1 MSRPVPNPGILDIA
15 PYTPGKSPVPE
26 PGRKVFKLS
35 ANETPFGPSPKA
47 IAAYKEAAAHL
58 EDYPE
63 GTSRVL
69 REAIG
74 RAFGLDPDRIICG
87 AGSDEILNLLA
98 HTYLSHGDEA
108 ISTAH
113 GFLVYPIA
121 TKANGAVNVVAP
133 ETDFTADVDA
143 ILKRVSPRT
152 KLVWLAN
159 PNNPTG
165 TYLPFDE
172 VKRLRAGLPPH
183 VLLVLDA
190 AYSDYV
196 SRNDYELGIE
206 LVATSDNTVMTH
218 TFSKIHGLAAL
229 RIGWMFGPAHIVD
242 AVNRI
247 RGPFNVSTPAMLA
260 AVAAIEDTAHQ
271 QMSKAHTEKWRNWLT
286 DEVTKLGL
294 KVTPSVAN
302 FILIHFPLDKGKTS
316 ADADA
321 FLTERGLVLRALNNY
336 GLPHALRMTIG
347 TEEANR
353 LVVEGLRDFM
363 ARQVNAAPHFQK
375 IALIGFGLIGG
386 SIARAA
392 RAQGLAGE
400 IVATARSAKTR
411 ARVAELGIVDH
422 VVESNAEAVK
432 DADLVILCIP
442 VGACGAVAQEIAG
455 HLKPGAIVSDV
466 GSVKG
471 AVVRDMAPHL
481 PDGVHFVPA
490 HPVAGTEHSGPDSGF
505 AELFINRWC
514 ILTPPEGTDPEA
526 VEKLRAFW
534 AALGAKVEIMTPDH
548 HDLVL
553 AITSHLPHLIAYTIV
568 GTADEL
574 EGVTQSEVMKFS
586 AGGFRDFTRI
596 AASDP
601 TMWRD
606 VFLANKDAVLEMLGT
621 FNEDLSKLTRAIRR
635 GDGEALFEH
644 FTRTRAIRRGIV
656 EIGQDSAAP
665 DFGRPHAQSGK
676 EAGLSFARHF

>member
-47 IAAYKEAAAHL
+47 IAVYKEAAAHL

-98 HTYLSHGDEA
+98 HTYLGRGDEA

-121 TKANGAVNVVAP
+121 TMANGATNVVAP
-133 ETDFTADVDA
+133 ELDFTADVDA
-143 ILKRVSPRT
+143 ILKLVTPRT

-172 VKRLRAGLPPH
+172 VKRLRVGLPPQ

-206 LVATSDNTVMTH
+206 LVATTDNTVMTH

-260 AVAAIEDTAHQ
+260 AVAAIEDTAHV
-271 QMSKAHTEKWRNWLT
+271 QMSKAHTEHWRNWLT
-286 DEVTKLGL
+286 EEIGKLGL
-294 KVTPSVAN
+294 KVTPGVAN
-302 FILIHFPLDKGKTS
+302 FVLIHFPLEKGRT
-316 ADADA
+316 AQDADA
-321 FLTERGLVLRALNNY
+321 FLTQRGLVLRALGNY

-353 LVVEGLRDFM
+353 LVVDGLRDFT
-363 ARQVNAAPHFQK
+363 
-375 IALIGFGLIGG
+375 GL
-386 SIARAA
+386 
-392 RAQGLAGE
+392 
-400 IVATARSAKTR
+400 K
-411 ARVAELGIVDH
+411 
-422 VVESNAEAVK
+422 
-432 DADLVILCIP
+432 
-442 VGACGAVAQEIAG
+442 
-455 HLKPGAIVSDV
+455 
-466 GSVKG
+466 
-471 AVVRDMAPHL
+471 
-481 PDGVHFVPA
+481 
-490 HPVAGTEHSGPDSGF
+490 
-505 AELFINRWC
+505 
-514 ILTPPEGTDPEA
+514 
-526 VEKLRAFW
+526 
-534 AALGAKVEIMTPDH
+534 
-548 HDLVL
+548 
-553 AITSHLPHLIAYTIV
+553 
-568 GTADEL
+568 
-574 EGVTQSEVMKFS
+574 
-586 AGGFRDFTRI
+586 
-596 AASDP
+596 
-601 TMWRD
+601 
-606 VFLANKDAVLEMLGT
+606 
-621 FNEDLSKLTRAIRR
+621 
-635 GDGEALFEH
+635 
-644 FTRTRAIRRGIV
+644 
-656 EIGQDSAAP
+656 
-665 DFGRPHAQSGK
+665 
-676 EAGLSFARHF
+676 

>member
-1 MSRPVPNPGILDIA
+1 MSRPVPKPGILEIA

-26 PGRKVFKLS
+26 PGRKMFKLS

-47 IAAYKEAAAHL
+47 IEVYRQAASHL

-98 HTYLSHGDEA
+98 HTYLGPGDEA
-108 ISTAH
+108 ISSAH

-121 TKANGAVNVVAP
+121 TLANGATNVVAP
-133 ETDFTADVDA
+133 EKNLTTDVDA
-143 ILKRVSPRT
+143 ILQRVSPRT

-172 VKRLRAGLPPH
+172 IKRLRAGLRSD

-190 AYSDYV
+190 AYCDYV

-206 LVATSDNTVMTH
+206 LVATTDNTVVTH

-271 QMSKAHTEKWRNWLT
+271 QMSKIFTEQWRNWLT
-286 DEVTKLGL
+286 AEVTKLGL

-302 FILIHFPLDKGKTS
+302 FILIHFPTEPGRTA

-321 FLTERGLVLRALNNY
+321 FLTRRGLVLRGLGNY

-347 TEEANR
+347 IEEANR
-353 LVVEGLRDFM
+353 LVVEALRDFM
-363 ARQVNAAPHFQK
+363 AAP
-375 IALIGFGLIGG
+375 
-386 SIARAA
+386 
-392 RAQGLAGE
+392 
-400 IVATARSAKTR
+400 
-411 ARVAELGIVDH
+411 
-422 VVESNAEAVK
+422 
-432 DADLVILCIP
+432 
-442 VGACGAVAQEIAG
+442 
-455 HLKPGAIVSDV
+455 
-466 GSVKG
+466 
-471 AVVRDMAPHL
+471 
-481 PDGVHFVPA
+481 
-490 HPVAGTEHSGPDSGF
+490 
-505 AELFINRWC
+505 
-514 ILTPPEGTDPEA
+514 
-526 VEKLRAFW
+526 
-534 AALGAKVEIMTPDH
+534 
-548 HDLVL
+548 
-553 AITSHLPHLIAYTIV
+553 
-568 GTADEL
+568 
-574 EGVTQSEVMKFS
+574 
-586 AGGFRDFTRI
+586 
-596 AASDP
+596 
-601 TMWRD
+601 
-606 VFLANKDAVLEMLGT
+606 
-621 FNEDLSKLTRAIRR
+621 
-635 GDGEALFEH
+635 
-644 FTRTRAIRRGIV
+644 
-656 EIGQDSAAP
+656 
-665 DFGRPHAQSGK
+665 
-676 EAGLSFARHF
+676 

>member
-1 MSRPVPNPGILDIA
+1 MSRPVPKPGILEIA

-26 PGRKVFKLS
+26 AGRKMFKLS

-47 IAAYKEAAAHL
+47 IEVYRQAASHL

-98 HTYLSHGDEA
+98 HTYLGPGDEA
-108 ISTAH
+108 ISSAH

-121 TKANGAVNVVAP
+121 TLANGATNVVAP
-133 ETDFTADVDA
+133 EKNLTTDVDA
-143 ILKRVSPRT
+143 ILQRVSPRT

-172 VKRLRAGLPPH
+172 IKRLRAGLRSD

-190 AYSDYV
+190 AYCDYV

-206 LVATSDNTVMTH
+206 LVATTDNTVVTH

-271 QMSKAHTEKWRNWLT
+271 QMSKIFTEQWRNWLT
-286 DEVTKLGL
+286 AEVTKLGL

-302 FILIHFPLDKGKTS
+302 FILIHFPTEPGRTA

-321 FLTERGLVLRALNNY
+321 FLTRRGLVLRGLGNY

-347 TEEANR
+347 IEEANR
-353 LVVEGLRDFM
+353 LVVEALRDFM
-363 ARQVNAAPHFQK
+363 AAP
-375 IALIGFGLIGG
+375 
-386 SIARAA
+386 
-392 RAQGLAGE
+392 
-400 IVATARSAKTR
+400 
-411 ARVAELGIVDH
+411 
-422 VVESNAEAVK
+422 
-432 DADLVILCIP
+432 
-442 VGACGAVAQEIAG
+442 
-455 HLKPGAIVSDV
+455 
-466 GSVKG
+466 
-471 AVVRDMAPHL
+471 
-481 PDGVHFVPA
+481 
-490 HPVAGTEHSGPDSGF
+490 
-505 AELFINRWC
+505 
-514 ILTPPEGTDPEA
+514 
-526 VEKLRAFW
+526 
-534 AALGAKVEIMTPDH
+534 
-548 HDLVL
+548 
-553 AITSHLPHLIAYTIV
+553 
-568 GTADEL
+568 
-574 EGVTQSEVMKFS
+574 
-586 AGGFRDFTRI
+586 
-596 AASDP
+596 
-601 TMWRD
+601 
-606 VFLANKDAVLEMLGT
+606 
-621 FNEDLSKLTRAIRR
+621 
-635 GDGEALFEH
+635 
-644 FTRTRAIRRGIV
+644 
-656 EIGQDSAAP
+656 
-665 DFGRPHAQSGK
+665 
-676 EAGLSFARHF
+676 